1 MARQAVRGRRSE
13 ILVAAR
19 DLFSRQ
25 GYARTSMNKIAE
37 QAGVGHG
44 TIYFYFDSKLAVAD
58 ALVDGY
64 VNSVSE
70 ILLKSLSGSLGP
82 EQIRTCVHNVL
93 LLASKNSDII
103 RLMDIRCTLGMEN
116 IKEPYADKKLQKI
129 LVATIT
135 AGINRGRFRE
145 YDPLVAAKMV
155 TGIVEW
161 TARIC
166 LMWLKCDTS
175 RFEET
180 AVQMLEHA
188 LIKS

>member
-1 MARQAVRGRRSE
+1 MSQ
-13 ILVAAR
+13 IAA
-19 DLFSRQ
+19 
-25 GYARTSMNKIAE
+25 
-37 QAGVGHG
+37 QAGVAHG
-44 TIYFYFDSKLAVAD
+44 TLYFYFDSKLAVAD
-58 ALVDGY
+58 TLVEGY
-64 VNSVSE
+64 INSVSE
-70 ILLKSLSGSLGP
+70 ILQKSLSGSLGP

-116 IKEPYADKKLQKI
+116 IKEPYANEKLQKI
-129 LVATIT
+129 LIAAIT
-135 AGINRGRFRE
+135 TGINRGRFRE

-180 AVQMLEHA
+180 AIQMLEHA

>member
-1 MARQAVRGRRSE
+1 MARRAARGRRGE

-19 DLFSRQ
+19 DLFCRQ
-25 GYARTSMNKIAE
+25 GYARTSMSQIAE

-44 TIYFYFDSKLAVAD
+44 TLYFYFDSKLAVAD
-58 ALVDGY
+58 ALVEGY
-64 VNSVSE
+64 INQVSD
-70 ILLKSLSGSLGP
+70 ILQKSLSGSLGP
-82 EQIRTCVHNVL
+82 EQIRTCVHKVI

-116 IKEPYADKKLQKI
+116 IIQPNADKKLQKI
-129 LVATIT
+129 LIT
-135 AGINRGRFRE
+135 AITTGIHRGRLRE
-145 YDPLVAAKMV
+145 YDPIVAAKMI

-161 TARIC
+161 IARIC
-166 LMWLKCDTS
+166 LLWLKCDTS

-180 AVQMLEHA
+180 AIQMLEHA